1 MPHSLRESPTLKVLH
16 MGHYAI
22 DKMNLRAKETVYW
35 PGITEDIKGTYHQCQ
50 ICAKFARSQQKETL
64 QSVETPHQV
73 GTTWFRYFLI
83 ERNTISSNS

>member
-1 MPHSLRESPTLKVLH
+1 MPESERKSTLKVIH

-35 PGITEDIKGTYHQCQ
+35 PGITEDIKNTYYQCQ

-64 QSVETPHQV
+64 QSVETPHTGWKWV
-73 GTTWFRYFLI
+73 RHLLI
-83 ERNTISSNS
+83 VRNTISSNS